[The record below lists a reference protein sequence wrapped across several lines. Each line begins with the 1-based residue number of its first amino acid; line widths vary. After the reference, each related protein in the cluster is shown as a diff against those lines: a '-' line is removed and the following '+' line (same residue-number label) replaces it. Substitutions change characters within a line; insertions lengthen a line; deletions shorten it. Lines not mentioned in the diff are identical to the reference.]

1 VEDWRERTVG
11 FFPAASQDILHSA
24 VCNCNA
30 PKSGRPAQTPQA
42 AARFAFMRSWRALTR
57 AAARSMTTASPL
69 PKYGLPVSRIT
80 APTGVR
86 PRCHAVAVKGGG
98 LGGARSGR
106 IIEDARRGSLRRP
119 GLAASPRPTPDGC
132 SRGIAHRGSRVR
144 GAAQACRVAPSGR
157 QSEKLNNGG
166 EFRVFD
172 RDSQLD
178 DRLVPATSEEGQ
190 NTAKQSRRE
199 AQQSLHSARDSAR
212 CRGSARV

>member
-1 VEDWRERTVG
+1 
-11 FFPAASQDILHSA
+11 
-24 VCNCNA
+24 
-30 PKSGRPAQTPQA
+30 
-42 AARFAFMRSWRALTR
+42 
-57 AAARSMTTASPL
+57 MTTASPL

-172 RDSQLD
+172 RDRHPGHIAAFCRNRVACGPCARFPILLE
-178 DRLVPATSEEGQ
+178 DRILASDREWFYG
-190 NTAKQSRRE
+190 SRPRPTDE
-199 AQQSLHSARDSAR
+199 CSVRNGRMHTGFACAR
-212 CRGSARV
+212 